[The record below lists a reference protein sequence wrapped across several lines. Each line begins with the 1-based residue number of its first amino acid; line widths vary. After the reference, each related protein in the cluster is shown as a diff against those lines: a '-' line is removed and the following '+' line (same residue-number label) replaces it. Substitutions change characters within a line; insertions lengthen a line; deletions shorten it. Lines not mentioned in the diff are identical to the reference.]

1 MNIVLP
7 DHLQELN
14 RQKIERDRAF
24 ILKEKM
30 LNPRPSS
37 GMLLSALGSWMIAK
51 GEGLRTRYSSTRR
64 AGAPAFLPDV
74 TIFKA

>member
-24 ILKEKM
+24 ILKEEM
-30 LNPRPSS
+30 LNPRPSV
-37 GMLLSALGSWMIAK
+37 GVLLGALGAWMIAK
-51 GEGLRTRYSSTRR
+51 GEGLHNRYSSARR
-64 AGAPAFLPDV
+64 AGTPTFLQDA